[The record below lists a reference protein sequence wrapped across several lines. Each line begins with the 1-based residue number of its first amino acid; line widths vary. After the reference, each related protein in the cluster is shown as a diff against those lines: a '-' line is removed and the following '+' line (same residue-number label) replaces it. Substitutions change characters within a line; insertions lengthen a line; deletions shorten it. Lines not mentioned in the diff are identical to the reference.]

1 MQAQMPRK
9 FKPMVTD
16 PIDGDRR
23 YHIETE
29 LVIGPIGVA
38 PRLGLLYPVTFPNQ
52 DFCESGRLN
61 YEHSLKAY

>member
-1 MQAQMPRK
+1 MA
-9 FKPMVTD
+9 TD